1 MYELNS
7 LGERI
12 EYVQRKVGGSLNLD
26 KLAEVSQP
34 QQSRLIRNA
43 IANPGVKTIEA
54 IAKAGGVSLTWL
66 ITGEGAPDEGGSGS
80 GYIRVPVVDGTDAPD
95 VMFERMFL
103 KHALRV
109 DPANAVLFFQDS
121 DSMEPGIKHGATV
134 LVDKT
139 KKSGD
144 GVFLLRVHD
153 SYLLRRRDIC
163 LSERD
168 NLKHPFSYFRSDNTV
183 NEAEKDILIFQE
195 AHLQEHQ
202 AHVELIGKVIW
213 VGGPQ

>member
-66 ITGEGAPDEGGSGS
+66 ITGEGSPDEGGQSAS
-80 GYIRVPVVDGTDAPD
+80 GYVPLPFIGWEGKQPFLFERSYLINVLGVPVDKA
-95 VMFERMFL
+95 VMYHET
-103 KHALRV
+103 
-109 DPANAVLFFQDS
+109 S
-121 DSMEPGIKHGATV
+121 DCMEPVVRK
-134 LVDKT
+134 
-139 KKSGD
+139 
-144 GVFLLRVHD
+144 D
-153 SYLLRRRDIC
+153 SYLVINTGIDFRDGMFLVRVKGHEQLYLRY
-163 LSERD
+163 LQFNPVK
-168 NLKHPFSYFRSDNTV
+168 NLVEVSAANSQYKPF
-183 NEAEKDILIFQE
+183 
-195 AHLQEHQ
+195 
-202 AHVELIGKVIW
+202 ELAVDDLEI
-213 VGGPQ
+213 VGTPVWFGAR